1 MGVYQRGADAVMKK
15 LLYICM
21 TLMVVCL
28 FTGTALAAATAEK
41 TPRRVAVMVP
51 QSLAAGRRFATAP
64 GNVTSNNPA
73 KTVKAARRALM
84 E

>member
-1 MGVYQRGADAVMKK
+1 MKK

-41 TPRRVAVMVP
+41 TPRRVAVLPVYDETGSMTEEGLQRLRNRVLRELYVP
-51 QSLAAGRRFATAP
+51 LNDTL
-64 GNVTSNNPA
+64 
-73 KTVKAARRALM
+73 KAV
-84 E
+84 